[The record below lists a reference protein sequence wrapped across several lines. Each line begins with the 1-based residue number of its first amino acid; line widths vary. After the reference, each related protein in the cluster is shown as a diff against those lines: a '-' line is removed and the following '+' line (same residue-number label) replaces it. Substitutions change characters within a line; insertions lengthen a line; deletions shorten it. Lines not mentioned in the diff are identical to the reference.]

1 MDRGKIWLVVPPKVG
16 VPLYLGSVAVIALLV
31 HFALLTHTTWF
42 TAYWNGA
49 AGRAKTAE
57 LLPTQQA
64 PGAVALPA
72 LAAK

>member
-31 HFALLTHTTWF
+31 HYALLSHTTWF
-42 TAYWNGA
+42 TSYWNGA

-57 LLPTQQA
+57 VIPAQPT
-64 PGAVALPA
+64 PVAMPA
-72 LAAK
+72 LAAR

>member
-49 AGRAKTAE
+49 AARAKTAE
-57 LLPTQQA
+57 VVPAMPT
-64 PGAVALPA
+64 PVAMPA